1 MLTLPFVK
9 VLHNLRAPFTISR
22 DFCWHKGSNTCFPSK
37 YIVVNTMDACN
48 IASIK
53 DRRNNSNGSLS
64 WVVVVPML
72 AYSKSMD
79 RAVVNKLGCGTNMDS
94 KLAKNVWEMRVS
106 GTT

>member
-1 MLTLPFVK
+1 
-9 VLHNLRAPFTISR
+9 
-22 DFCWHKGSNTCFPSK
+22 
-37 YIVVNTMDACN
+37 MDACN

-53 DRRNNSNGSLS
+53 DRRNNSNGSLFL
-64 WVVVVPML
+64 VVVPML